1 MSNWD
6 NVRGD
11 ICEISI
17 LFNNAMCRAVGTFEL
32 GQSQRERLK
41 KNIKRYGLERIANE
55 IQSSDNKEVA
65 AERIAKK
72 ILWQSSFFVKFLR
85 KVCGIILIVAIF
97 DVLNKLFSFSTV
109 TNYFGYFCLGCTIF
123 GLFLRGKRL
132 FALLILIIFVGCVFF
147 FDFYSV
153 LKIYAAIMAVLCI
166 LAYLCDWE

>member
-6 NVRGD
+6 NVRED

-55 IQSSDNKEVA
+55 IHSSDNKEEA
-65 AERIAKK
+65 AEKIAKK
-72 ILWQSSFFVKFLR
+72 ILRQSSFLARFLR
-85 KVCGIILIVAIF
+85 KIYGLLLIIVAF
-97 DVLNKLFSFSTV
+97 RVLIYFFSLSTLA
-109 TNYFGYFCLGCTIF
+109 NYFGYFCLGAMIF
-123 GLFLRGKRL
+123 GLFSRDKRL
-132 FALLILIIFVGCVFF
+132 VALLILIIFGGCVFF

-153 LKIYAAIMAVLCI
+153 LRIYAAIMAVLCI